1 MNPHH
6 PNPLEYRQDD
16 PTPAATLT
24 TWLLVLVIWGVGLLS
39 WALWTSLFIYGFFR
53 FFS

>member
-1 MNPHH
+1 MGGEH
-6 PNPLEYRQDD
+6 PNPLEYRPDD
-16 PTPAATLT
+16 PTPAGGMT
-24 TWLLVLVIWGVGLLS
+24 TWLLVLLVWALGLCS